1 MEQRFPH
8 RVQDCQPFIKLLQ
21 SIVTREL
28 WRKPTQRGKKASLP
42 TGWSLPQRA
51 LKLSITRA
59 ELGTAKK
66 LLDKH

>member
-8 RVQDCQPFIKLLQ
+8 RVQDRQPFIKLLQ
-21 SIVTREL
+21 HRHARTL
-28 WRKPTQRGKKASLP
+28 AQTHAKGKKASLP